1 MSTESSNGS
10 VPRNDH
16 SSGSGLPVELPK
28 SALPRGAAAT
38 TPRWQ
43 RKSTLMLLAVLAA
56 LAVFGTTTQTWI
68 HVAIGPSEVAQSDL
82 NIPGSKAAVAVSAL
96 ALVALAGALAT
107 SIAGKI
113 ARSITSAI
121 VFASAAGII
130 AVVLGVLA
138 DPVGAAA
145 AEVGLATG
153 IDGQSSDATTTVFP
167 VLAVVA
173 AAVLAVAALMVLWFG
188 RSWNVRTKYDA
199 AKSTSQAESSGPVDE
214 IDSWDQLSR
223 GEDPTA

>member
-1 MSTESSNGS
+1 MSTLIPNTPDAPHTMAKT
-10 VPRNDH
+10 VPF
-16 SSGSGLPVELPK
+16 
-28 SALPRGAAAT
+28 
-38 TPRWQ
+38 WQ
-43 RKSTLMLLAVLAA
+43 RKSTLILLSVLAA

-68 HVAIGPSEVAQSDL
+68 HVSIAQGEVGQNEL

-113 ARSITSAI
+113 ARVVTALIM
-121 VFASAAGII
+121 FLSAAGIV
-130 AVVLGVLA
+130 AVVLGVLTNPVA
-138 DPVGAAA
+138 AAMSEVGAA
-145 AEVGLATG
+145 TG
-153 IDGQSSDATTTVFP
+153 IEGQGSNATTTGFP

-173 AAVLAVAALMVLWFG
+173 ALVLAVVSLLVLFFG

-199 AKSTSQAESSGPVDE
+199 AKEAQVGGPAEPVDE
-214 IDSWDQLSR
+214 IDRWDQLSR